1 VIVARFGT
9 TERMRPTPGPTARS
23 SQQLDMGSL
32 VLGRATDKGMLKLE
46 GIEHSWVDYT
56 GMTELE

>member
-1 VIVARFGT
+1 
-9 TERMRPTPGPTARS
+9 MRPGPTAQS

-32 VLGRATDKGMLKLE
+32 VLGRATDKGMLKLK

-56 GMTELE
+56 GMMGLE